1 MEVPREAP
9 RTEPGGSGPTERQGA
24 ADVGPGSGTAETAAS
39 GSRLWPVAITVGLIL
54 VVLVNLAFIF
64 IAVTGSDGVVESYNT
79 EVR

>member
-1 MEVPREAP
+1 MEARPEAP
-9 RTEPGGSGPTERQGA
+9 RTEA
-24 ADVGPGSGTAETAAS
+24 

-54 VVLVNLAFIF
+54 VVLVNLAFIY